1 MIRARLSN
9 GTYLMGIDAE
19 NVKRL
24 KAGQPIEIDLTLL
37 GGTDKV
43 VLMYGE
49 TMQAI
54 VDELQEASGQKLP
67 TAQPM
72 PKKGPVQ

>member
-9 GTYLMGIDAE
+9 GTFLMGLDAE
-19 NVKRL
+19 NIRRL
-24 KAGQPIEIDLTLL
+24 KFDQPIEIDLSLL

-43 VLMYGE
+43 LLVYGE
-49 TMQAI
+49 TMQDI
-54 VDELQEASGQKLP
+54 LDELEAVSGQKLP
-67 TAQPM
+67 APQPM

>member
-9 GTYLMGIDAE
+9 GAFLMGLDAE
-19 NVKRL
+19 NVRRL
-24 KAGQPIEIDLTLL
+24 QDGQPIEIDLTLL

-43 VLMYGE
+43 LLVYGE

-54 VDELQEASGQKLP
+54 LDELQDASGRKLP
-67 TAQPM
+67 TPQPM

>member
-9 GTYLMGIDAE
+9 GTYLMGLDAE
-19 NVKRL
+19 NVRRL
-24 KAGQPIEIDLTLL
+24 QSGQPIEIDLTLL

-43 VLMYGE
+43 VLVYGE

-54 VDELQEASGQKLP
+54 VDELEEASGQKLP

-72 PKKGPVQ
+72 PRKGPMQ

>member
-9 GTYLMGIDAE
+9 GTFLMGLDAE
-19 NVKRL
+19 NIRRL
-24 KAGQPIEIDLTLL
+24 KSDQPIEIDLSLL

-43 VLMYGE
+43 LLVYGE
-49 TMQAI
+49 TMQDI
-54 VDELQEASGQKLP
+54 LDELEAVSGQKLP
-67 TAQPM
+67 SPQPM